1 MILVLRIF
9 TLIIITYSG
18 YSFSYQMYDF
28 YSNYAEKLKQRQS
41 EYKQYDT
48 ELNTRYKAL
57 KNKLRTFELGEDFKE
72 SQIEWINYK
81 NKACS
86 VAEFFPSG
94 EPITDVM
101 TKYLIAECNS
111 WVTKARL
118 IEFNYI
124 ENKNV
129 ELAYLIS
136 SRGNNNT
143 SVEQRLKSWNDYI
156 KKSCR
161 INKKLHKEN
170 RSSCEMRLNFY
181 YKEISL

>member
-1 MILVLRIF
+1 MISVLRIF

-28 YSNYAEKLKQRQS
+28 YNDYAEKLKQRQL

-81 NKACS
+81 NQACS

-170 RSSCEMRLNFY
+170 RSPCEMRLNFY

>member
-9 TLIIITYSG
+9 TLISITYSG

-28 YSNYAEKLKQRQS
+28 SDNYVEKLKQRES

-72 SQIEWINYK
+72 SQLEWINYK
-81 NKACS
+81 NQACS

-94 EPITDVM
+94 EPITDIM

-118 IEFNYI
+118 IEFDYI
-124 ENKNV
+124 ENQNV
-129 ELAYLIS
+129 ELAYLIFS
-136 SRGNNNT
+136 QANNIKPLD
-143 SVEQRLKSWNDYI
+143 QPMRSWNDYI
-156 KKSCR
+156 EKSCQ
-161 INKKLHKEN
+161 INNKLYSESN
-170 RSSCEMRLNFY
+170 ESCKMRLNFY